1 MKRGSGFAV
10 LLIAFGVLIIL
21 NKFGIHLLGPIMSY
35 VVPIAMVGL
44 GYLGIKNGSKI
55 GWIIAGLGAIILIG
69 KLAGWMIILL
79 AIGSIVYGI
88 SMLKSNRQ
96 HV

>member
-1 MKRGSGFAV
+1 MKKGSGLAV
-10 LLIAFGVLIIL
+10 ILIAFGVLIIL

-35 VVPIAMVGL
+35 IVPIAMVGL

-55 GWIIAGLGAIILIG
+55 GWVIAGLGAIILLS
-69 KLAGWMIILL
+69 KLSGWIMVIL
-79 AIGSIVYGI
+79 AIGLIVYGI
-88 SMLKSNRQ
+88 TMLKQRS